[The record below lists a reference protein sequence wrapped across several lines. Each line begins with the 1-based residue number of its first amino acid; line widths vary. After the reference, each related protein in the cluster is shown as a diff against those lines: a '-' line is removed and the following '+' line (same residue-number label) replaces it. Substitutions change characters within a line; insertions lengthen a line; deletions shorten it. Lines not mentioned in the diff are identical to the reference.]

1 MVNRVKQLFMVVIRQ
16 VFLKLKLSQVTH
28 VADKEN
34 LDPMGD
40 QVITVELEFS
50 LCKLL
55 SVVHI

>member
-1 MVNRVKQLFMVVIRQ
+1 